1 MSFLRGV
8 AEGAAF
14 IASNKAASASSRAA
28 RRHGMAADA
37 APYVGL
43 WGYRAPT
50 ADKTIF
56 HCFVL
61 LRDGT
66 VISVPQK
73 PVGRPT

>member
-1 MSFLRGV
+1 MSFLGGI
-8 AEGAAF
+8 AEGAL
-14 IASNKAASASSRAA
+14 IASTKAADASSRAA

-43 WGYRAPT
+43 LGYCAPT

-61 LRDGT
+61 LRM